1 LPSLFNCRRRLVAQL
16 ELCACLSLVLWCATG
31 LAAQPKFTV
40 EIVAPHDLEKLLQTN
55 LDIVRWSKREE
66 VTPGQIEQ
74 LYKTA
79 PEQITELLA
88 TEGYFS
94 PHIEAALDRQKSPAA
109 ARFVVEP
116 GEPARISTVDL
127 RIVGDVT
134 KDAAAAE
141 RLAQARAA
149 FPLKPGDV
157 FSQKRWNDGKDAVAR
172 SLARKVYAAARVS
185 SSRVQIF
192 PETHTAQIQLEV
204 DSGPP
209 VAFGPVKVNGLK
221 HYEKSIVDRLNPIR
235 AGQPFDEDELIKF
248 QRRLLST
255 GYFASAI
262 VTARPERGSPQRA
275 PVAVT
280 LVEAPSQRIELGA
293 GVSTDRG
300 PRGQLNYTDNNVFDR
315 AWRFSSNLYVDRLSQ
330 SVTSGLQFPRNE
342 RGWHYGLEGK
352 FKNENIQGQLTTDW
366 SVTGAHTYTVE
377 EYESSQAL
385 QFLTERSALVG
396 GTVDNRQALYLS
408 QTWTWNGLDD
418 FINPRRGYLASLQIG
433 GASDALLST
442 RTFGRVDIRA
452 AYLLP
457 LGERWTLGLRAETG
471 IVIADSRE
479 GIPSAYVFRTGGDN
493 TIRGYA
499 FESLGV
505 PENGAIVGGRYLVV
519 GSVELTRWINQQW
532 GVAAFYDT
540 GNAFDDWHRLDP
552 VNGYGAGV
560 RWRSPVGALSLDL
573 AYGEEA
579 RSFRVHFSA
588 GFAFR

>member
-1 LPSLFNCRRRLVAQL
+1 
-16 ELCACLSLVLWCATG
+16 
-31 LAAQPKFTV
+31 
-40 EIVAPHDLEKLLQTN
+40 
-55 LDIVRWSKREE
+55 
-66 VTPGQIEQ
+66 
-74 LYKTA
+74 
-79 PEQITELLA
+79 
-88 TEGYFS
+88 
-94 PHIEAALDRQKSPAA
+94 
-109 ARFVVEP
+109 
-116 GEPARISTVDL
+116 
-127 RIVGDVT
+127 
-134 KDAAAAE
+134 
-141 RLAQARAA
+141 
-149 FPLKPGDV
+149 
-157 FSQKRWNDGKDAVAR
+157 
-172 SLARKVYAAARVS
+172 
-185 SSRVQIF
+185 VQIF
-192 PETHTAQIQLEV
+192 PETHAAQIQLEV

-209 VAFGPVKVNGLK
+209 VAFGPATVNGLK
-221 HYEKSIVDRLNPIR
+221 HYDKAIVDRLNPIQP
-235 AGQPFDEDELIKF
+235 GQPFDEDELVKF

-262 VTARPERGSPQRA
+262 VAARPEGSSPQRA

-293 GVSTDRG
+293 GISTDRG
-300 PRGQLNYTDNNVFDR
+300 PRGQVNYTDNNVFDR

-330 SVTSGLQFPRNE
+330 SVTSGVLFPRNE

-396 GTVDNRQALYLS
+396 GTVDNRQALFLS
-408 QTWTWNGLDD
+408 QTWIWNGLDD

-442 RTFGRVDIRA
+442 RTFGRVDVRA

-505 PENGAIVGGRYLVV
+505 SENGAIVGGRYLVV

-532 GVAAFYDT
+532 GIAAFYDT
-540 GNAFDDWHRLDP
+540 GNAFDDWHQLDP

>member
-1 LPSLFNCRRRLVAQL
+1 LPSLSNCRQRFVARLVL
-16 ELCACLSLVLWCATG
+16 FACLSLLLSCTTG

-40 EIVAPHDLEKLLQTN
+40 EIVAPRDLEKLLQTN
-55 LDIVRWSKREE
+55 LDIVRWSKRDE

-79 PEQITELLA
+79 PEQIAELLA

-94 PHIEAALDRQKSPAA
+94 PHIEAVLDRQKSPPA

-116 GEPARISTVDL
+116 GEPARISTIDL
-127 RIVGDVT
+127 RIIGEVT
-134 KDAAAAE
+134 KDAAASD

-149 FPLKPGDV
+149 FALKPGDV
-157 FSQKRWNDGKDAVAR
+157 FRQKQWNDGKEAVVR

-192 PETHTAQIQLEV
+192 PETHAAQIRLEV

-209 VAFGPVKVNGLK
+209 VAFGPVTVNGLR
-221 HYEKSIVDRLNPIR
+221 HYDKSIVDRLNPIQP
-235 AGQPFDEDELIKF
+235 GQPFDEDELVKF

-262 VTARPERGSPQRA
+262 VAARPERSSPQRA
-275 PVAVT
+275 PVALT
-280 LVEAPSQRIELGA
+280 LVEAPSQHIELGA

-300 PRGQLNYTDNNVFDR
+300 PRGQVNYTDNNVFDR
-315 AWRFSSNLYVDRLSQ
+315 AWRFSSNLYADRLSQ
-330 SVTSGLQFPRNE
+330 SVTGGLQFPRNE
-342 RGWHYGLEGK
+342 SGWHYGLEGK
-352 FKNENIQGQLTTDW
+352 FKNEDIQGQLTTAW

-377 EYESSQAL
+377 EYGSSQAL

-396 GTVDNRQALYLS
+396 GTVDNRQALFLS

-418 FINPRRGYLASLQIG
+418 FINPRRGYFASLQIG
-433 GASDALLST
+433 GASDVLLST

-471 IVIADSRE
+471 VVIADSRE

-505 PENGAIVGGRYLVV
+505 SENGAIVGGRYLVV
-519 GSVELTRWINQQW
+519 GSAELTRWINQQW

-540 GNAFDDWHRLDP
+540 GNAFDDWHQFDP